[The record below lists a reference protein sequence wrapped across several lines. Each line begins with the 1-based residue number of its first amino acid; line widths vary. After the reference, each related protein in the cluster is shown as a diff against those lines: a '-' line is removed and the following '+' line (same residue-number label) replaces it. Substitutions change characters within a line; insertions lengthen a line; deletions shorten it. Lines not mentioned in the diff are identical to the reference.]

1 MYHHPEMS
9 PSPDLATSPLTKP
22 ESLALLRPAGQ
33 TETCRRRAKHACS
46 DRLAARQTS
55 VPIPIQEPPSDT
67 ANSACTVYI
76 HPRCHSPTSFL
87 FPSIEAMPATQIR
100 HLPRSWTSRCSLRDC
115 HPDTLRAPTRTSTN
129 DHLSR
134 PNEMHHSPLC
144 QNEPPRLVW
153 IGAAWGDCL
162 GTAADDIC
170 KNLNTCLVQGL
181 ATIPDRCSLQH
192 PEAAVVNKSSWRLK
206 TDPSLR
212 LALPLD
218 GGKVE
223 EALQLPSPPSFDTA
237 ARRPT

>member
-87 FPSIEAMPATQIR
+87 FPSIEAMPDSSSAQELDI
-100 HLPRSWTSRCSLRDC
+100 
-115 HPDTLRAPTRTSTN
+115 
-129 DHLSR
+129 
-134 PNEMHHSPLC
+134 PLL
-144 QNEPPRLVW
+144 PPRLPSRYTEST
-153 IGAAWGDCL
+153 D
-162 GTAADDIC
+162 T
-170 KNLNTCLVQGL
+170 NLYQ
-181 ATIPDRCSLQH
+181 
-192 PEAAVVNKSSWRLK
+192 
-206 TDPSLR
+206 
-212 LALPLD
+212 
-218 GGKVE
+218 
-223 EALQLPSPPSFDTA
+223 
-237 ARRPT
+237 